1 MYLGF
6 PKSAEFGIHLVEEE
20 LLLTTLPPKDI
31 VHVKSRLFDNLV
43 KEVKFDSVCILVV
56 LLKLLDGLDLLLI
69 FLVLVALGDLFF
81 HLLGDLDETVVTLLH
96 PLLLH

>member
-1 MYLGF
+1 M
-6 PKSAEFGIHLVEEE
+6 
-20 LLLTTLPPKDI
+20 
-31 VHVKSRLFDNLV
+31 KSRLFDNLV